1 MIRKCVTGYKI
12 GPLFADNKLI
22 AEDLF
27 KKLNNFAVSS
37 LIFLDIPEVNRE
49 ALLSWLINIK

>member
-27 KKLNNFAVSS
+27 KK
-37 LIFLDIPEVNRE
+37 
-49 ALLSWLINIK
+49 IK